1 MKGSMVMKIT
11 NRKKYIGTLKECL
24 EARDDFGDLVW
35 KQDWSRSKEYLIL
48 SDIIGGVLM
57 LDITGKTEA
66 EILHAIAMVECG
78 KAPAEAITDRS
89 EKMRIAQI

>member
-1 MKGSMVMKIT
+1 MKIT